1 MCGIAG
7 FLGAGD
13 RGDLEAMTGRLAHR
27 GPDAEGFF
35 IAPDR
40 GLHLGHRRLAILD
53 LGGGGQPMSSAD
65 GRFVVVFNGEI
76 YNHAELRVRL
86 SEKGHRFL
94 TDHSDTE
101 VLLHGWREWGE
112 ELPGHLNGMW
122 AFAIWDLDRRSLFL
136 QNEMMKW
143 VYKADAAVE
152 LEAVFEADKKDC
164 REITMKEVEAYTWGE
179 RLNQRT
185 SRLMADVL

>member
-7 FLGAGD
+7 FLGTGD
-13 RGDLEAMTGRLAHR
+13 RGDLEAMTARLAHR

-35 IAPDR
+35 VDTDH
-40 GLHLGHRRLAILD
+40 GLHLGHRRLSILD
-53 LGGGGQPMSSAD
+53 LGGGGQPMSSVD
-65 GRFVVVFNGEI
+65 GRTVVVFNGEI
-76 YNHAELRVRL
+76 YNHAELRAQLAGR
-86 SEKGHRFL
+86 GHHFQ

-136 QNEMMKW
+136 SR
-143 VYKADAAVE
+143 DR
-152 LEAVFEADKKDC
+152 FGKKPL
-164 REITMKEVEAYTWGE
+164 YYF
-179 RLNQRT
+179 QRAGAFGF
-185 SRLMADVL
+185 SS